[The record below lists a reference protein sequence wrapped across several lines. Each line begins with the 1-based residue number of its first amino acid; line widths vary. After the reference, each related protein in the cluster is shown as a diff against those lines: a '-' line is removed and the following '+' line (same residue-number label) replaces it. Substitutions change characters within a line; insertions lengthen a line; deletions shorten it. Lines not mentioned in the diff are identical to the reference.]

1 MKYVFNETTHQ
12 EFLSSLKTE
21 NDVMISSSDFFF
33 HTEYDLSF
41 LSFFFYFKER
51 NKITQVTEKM
61 HYILKDTTPQIKNG
75 LICN

>member
-41 LSFFFYFKER
+41 LSFFLFKRKKQDNIGHRE
-51 NKITQVTEKM
+51 NALCTQGHNPADKKW
-61 HYILKDTTPQIKNG
+61 IDL
-75 LICN
+75 

>member
-12 EFLSSLKTE
+12 EFLSSLTTE

-41 LSFFFYFKER
+41 LSFFLFQRKKQDNIGHRENALY
-51 NKITQVTEKM
+51 TQGHNPADKKW
-61 HYILKDTTPQIKNG
+61 IDL
-75 LICN
+75 

>member
-33 HTEYDLSF
+33 FIRSMTYHFFHFFLFQRKKQDNIGHRENALYTQGHNPADKKWIDL
-41 LSFFFYFKER
+41 
-51 NKITQVTEKM
+51 
-61 HYILKDTTPQIKNG
+61 
-75 LICN
+75 